1 MRFVFVHTEKAS
13 FPIARLCRVVG
24 VSRQG
29 YYSFAKRGLGKRAL
43 DNEQLKQ
50 EVAESFTRSRE
61 TYGSPRILRD
71 LQAQGR
77 RVSKRRVEETMKALG
92 ISPRPRKSFRRTT
105 VADPAHPKA
114 ENVLNRNF
122 TASRPDEVWV
132 SDITY
137 IHTAAGWCYLAA
149 IIDLCT
155 RAVVGWAVD
164 VDIST
169 TLPLKALDMAL
180 QHRRPEG
187 ALLHHSDLG
196 CQYTSAEYRQALKD
210 AGIDVSMSRK
220 GNCWDNAVAESFFAT
235 LKTELIYRSNWRDDT
250 HVQTAVFEYIEVFY
264 NRQRLHSTLGYKTPA
279 QVQNEFNQAKA
290 A

>member
-1 MRFVFVHTEKAS
+1 MRFAFVHAEKAE
-13 FPIARLCRVVG
+13 FPVARLCRVVG
-24 VSRQG
+24 VTRQG
-29 YYSFAKRGLGKRAL
+29 YYSFAKRGLGQRAL
-43 DNEQLKQ
+43 DDEQLKA
-50 EVAESFTRSRE
+50 EVAESFRQSRD
-61 TYGSPRILRD
+61 TYGSPRIHRD
-71 LQAQGR
+71 LQARGR
-77 RVSKRRVEETMKALG
+77 RVSKRRVEKTMKALG
-92 ISPRPRKSFRRTT
+92 IAPRLRRSFRRTT
-105 VADPAHPKA
+105 VADPTHPKA
-114 ENVLNRNF
+114 KNILNRNF

-149 IIDLCT
+149 ILDLCT

-169 TLPLKALDMAL
+169 TLPMKALNMAL
-180 QHRRPEG
+180 EHRRPGG

-235 LKTELIYRSNWRDDT
+235 LKTELIYRSGWRDET
-250 HVQTAVFEYIEVFY
+250 HVHTAVFEYIEVFY
-264 NRQRLHSTLGYKTPA
+264 NRQRLHSTLGYRTPA
-279 QVQNEFNQAKA
+279 QVQNEFNPAKA